1 MDILGVVGS
10 PAPGTFNY
18 YFPNDQSARLVFYHD
33 RAPDCCGGANRC
45 EGSAPAAE
53 AAARGSG
60 APRTTWRHDSSAWHS
75 GERPDAQRGLRQFG
89 RLIQRLGTTQ
99 PLYEG
104 TFARNYEDTP
114 TEMPVA
120 GAVEAWR
127 IFNLSGDTHPIH
139 FHLVNV
145 QVVSRQAFDVRRLRF
160 LGPARP
166 PDANERGWKET
177 VRMNPGE
184 CITVILK
191 FDLAPAPFSV
201 PTSPGTGGHE

>member
-127 IFNLSGDTHPIH
+127 IFNLSAIRIPSTSIWSTCRSSHARRSMSD
-139 FHLVNV
+139 VC
-145 QVVSRQAFDVRRLRF
+145 AFLARRGLPTR
-160 LGPARP
+160 
-166 PDANERGWKET
+166 T
-177 VRMNPGE
+177 
-184 CITVILK
+184 
-191 FDLAPAPFSV
+191 SV
-201 PTSPGTGGHE
+201 AGRKPSG